1 MPTRAGT
8 VVRMAEQTSPPD
20 VPVAP
25 AATVMLLRDG
35 HGGLEVFMLRRT
47 SRAVFAGGMYVF
59 PGGRLDHNDGQG
71 DAAFVVAAIRECFE
85 EAGVLLARGHD
96 GTSVRDGHP
105 VLSRRHD
112 VHDGVATLSDLCAT
126 HELALSIDDLAYV
139 GRWITP
145 KGETARRFDTRF
157 FAAPMPAGQ
166 SSHHDDSET
175 VASEWIR
182 PAVALQRNADGEM
195 MLMPPTLS
203 MLDFLAQHDTSAA
216 AMRAAHQIG
225 DPQTVLPK
233 VRVDAEGKVV
243 GIALPGDDDYDS
255 LD

>member
-1 MPTRAGT
+1 MSLH
-8 VVRMAEQTSPPD
+8 TSPAE

-25 AATVMLLRDG
+25 AATVMLLRDS
-35 HGGLEVFMLRRT
+35 HIGLEVFMLRRT
-47 SRAVFAGGMYVF
+47 SRAAFAGGMYVF

-85 EAGVLLARGHD
+85 EAGVLLATGSD
-96 GTSVRDGHP
+96 GTAVRDGHP
-105 VLSRRHD
+105 VLTRRHD
-112 VHDGVATLSDLCAT
+112 VHDGAVTLADLCAA
-126 HELALSIDDLAYV
+126 HHLQPSINDLAYV

-157 FAAPMPAGQ
+157 FAAHMPAGQ

-182 PAVALQRNADGEM
+182 PAVALQRSTDGEM

-203 MLDFLAQHDTSAA
+203 MLNFLAPHPTSAA
-216 AMRAAHQIG
+216 AMHAAHQIG

-243 GIALPGDDDYDS
+243 GIALPGDDDYDL